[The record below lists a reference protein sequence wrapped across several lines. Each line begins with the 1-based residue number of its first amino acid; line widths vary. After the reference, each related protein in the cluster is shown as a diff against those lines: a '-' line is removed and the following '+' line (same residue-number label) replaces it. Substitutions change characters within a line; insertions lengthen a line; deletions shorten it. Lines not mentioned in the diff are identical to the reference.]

1 MIQVK
6 KYALQQARRTLN
18 QPFMEPISGLFA
30 PVFSGIGSIIM
41 LHRVRATEE
50 DIVYEDIEFTT
61 EYLEKIIKYF
71 IEKNYEIVSLDT
83 AHEILK
89 GRIKLDKKF
98 VVFTFDDGYIDN
110 YTLAYP
116 IFKKYNIPFTIYI
129 TTCFPDKTALLWW
142 YALKE
147 LTKKNQLIKFEI
159 NEKIYT
165 YDSNK
170 TNKNIFL
177 EIRKLILSLKVEEQ
191 KSLFKNL
198 FEENGID
205 IFQYSKELTMSW
217 DQIKTLSQD
226 EIVTIGAHTT
236 NHYNLKTLD
245 AQTVKKEIL
254 DSKRRIEYMIG
265 SRVEHF
271 AFPFGSPNE
280 TGKREIEIAEKLNFK
295 TCTTTMCGNLFSE
308 HAEHMSS
315 LPRIA
320 PSSNLI
326 HTFPHCY
333 TNGFFPALKYKFK
346 RVITY

>member
-1 MIQVK
+1 MK
-6 KYALQQARRTLN
+6 EYALQQARNTLN
-18 QPFMEPISGLFA
+18 KPFMQPISGLFA
-30 PVFSGIGSIIM
+30 PVFSGIGSIVM
-41 LHRVRATEE
+41 LHRVTASIE

-61 EYLEKIIKYF
+61 EYLEKIINYF
-71 IEKNYEIVSLDT
+71 IEKNYEIVSLNT
-83 AHEILK
+83 AYEILK
-89 GRIKLDKKF
+89 GEIKLDKKF

-129 TTCFPDKTALLWW
+129 TTSFPDKTALLWW

-147 LTKKNQLIKFEI
+147 LTNKNQLIKFEI
-159 NEKIYT
+159 NEKMYMYNT
-165 YDSNK
+165 DKSNK
-170 TNKNIFL
+170 SIFL
-177 EIRKLILSLKVEEQ
+177 EIRNLILSLNVDQQE
-191 KSLFKNL
+191 SLFKNL

-205 IFQYSKELTMSW
+205 ILQYSKELTMSW
-217 DQIKTLSQD
+217 DQIKILSQD

-236 NHYNLKTLD
+236 NHYNLKRLN
-245 AQTVKKEIL
+245 AETVRKEIL
-254 DSKRRIEYMIG
+254 DSKERIEYMIE
-265 SRVEHF
+265 SKVEHF

-295 TCTTTMCGNLFSE
+295 TCTTTMCGNVFPE
-308 HAEHMSS
+308 HSKHMSS

-320 PSSNLI
+320 PSSNLL